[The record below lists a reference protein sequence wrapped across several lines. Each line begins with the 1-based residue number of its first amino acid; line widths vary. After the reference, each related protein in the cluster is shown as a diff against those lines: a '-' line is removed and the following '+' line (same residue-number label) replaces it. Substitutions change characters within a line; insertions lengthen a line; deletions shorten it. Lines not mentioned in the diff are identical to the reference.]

1 MHLKI
6 NLFRIYMTQ
15 SISDLFDKDKNRKIK
30 NILIPTYIIFI

>member
-15 SISDLFDKDKNRKIK
+15 SISDLFDKDKKRKIK